1 MPTLPSPSTSTS
13 HPTSPLLIATGFA
26 AAALLG
32 FAGCASAPVP
42 TAQMAVAEAA
52 VQHAN
57 TSSTSDFAPT
67 ELQIAVSKLASARQA
82 MTDKDYPRAQRLAA
96 QVEVD
101 AQVAELR
108 AQAARSRKSAAES
121 QDAAR
126 VLREELE
133 RRTAR

>member
-1 MPTLPSPSTSTS
+1 MTPLLLPSPRPRQRTVG
-13 HPTSPLLIATGFA
+13 HAAMLAATGLL
-26 AAALLG
+26 AL
-32 FAGCASAPVP
+32 AGCASTPPP
-42 TAQMAVAEAA
+42 TSQMAVAEAA

-57 TSSTSDFAPT
+57 TSSTSDYAPT

-82 MTDKDYPRAQRLAA
+82 MTDKDYARAQRLAA

-101 AQVAELR
+101 AQVAELH
-108 AQAARSRKSAAES
+108 AQAARSRKSAQES

-133 RRTAR
+133 RKTAR